1 MPKTFHILSIWI
13 FTESFQGSYHCF
25 YVTFQNTET
34 QKFNNVSK
42 NFKAKIFVL
51 AGWGGKSKHHIIFAF
66 IFYATKLYFVYNVNF
81 VAFQSRSHSQ
91 FFVTPW
97 TVAHQVPLSIGFS
110 KQEYWSELPF
120 PPPGDLPNP
129 GTEPAS
135 LASPALAGRFFT
147 TEAPRKL
154 PSHKYTMF
162 NIAYMHM
169 YVCMY
174 MNLSCFS
181 YHDISSVKAEMT
193 PISYFQIFMKSNGL
207 VNSSLDLC
215 FLSKK
220 NLSGRFIWWI
230 LETNRMCRCL
240 DLRQIVSIGL
250 QEFNVK
256 CLMSNTVQNDIRR
269 EVLILISSGKVD
281 IDLLCNWKEWTH

>member
-1 MPKTFHILSIWI
+1 M
-13 FTESFQGSYHCF
+13 
-25 YVTFQNTET
+25 V
-34 QKFNNVSK
+34 
-42 NFKAKIFVL
+42 
-51 AGWGGKSKHHIIFAF
+51 
-66 IFYATKLYFVYNVNF
+66 
-81 VAFQSRSHSQ
+81 
-91 FFVTPW
+91 
-97 TVAHQVPLSIGFS
+97 
-110 KQEYWSELPF
+110 
-120 PPPGDLPNP
+120 
-129 GTEPAS
+129 
-135 LASPALAGRFFT
+135 
-147 TEAPRKL
+147 
-154 PSHKYTMF
+154 
-162 NIAYMHM
+162 
-169 YVCMY
+169 
-174 MNLSCFS
+174 
-181 YHDISSVKAEMT
+181 EMT